1 MALFGFVLFLRKL
14 ITDPFFPFL
23 SFFFLVFQQQ

>member
-14 ITDPFFPFL
+14 ITDPFFSFL
-23 SFFFLVFQQQ
+23 LFFLMFQQQ